1 MLLHKISHLKKFKLY
16 QENNFQK
23 FKLIEE
29 LEDGKTMIFQ
39 NSIKEIMKL
48 QIMRKLVS
56 TETHYLIRKS
66 CRMGS
71 MYLISN
77 SARTWFVWQY
87 QRTQSLRIGP
97 LLLHIIPADYHVA
110 VLCFQS
116 AVHHCDLRVRE
127 IGWSQRICKFFQYLS
142 YQNNGR
148 KLRNFSFGKSWST
161 YWSNDAC
168 RNLFYHLYF
177 T

>member
-77 SARTWFVWQY
+77 SARTWFV
-87 QRTQSLRIGP
+87 
-97 LLLHIIPADYHVA
+97 
-110 VLCFQS
+110 
-116 AVHHCDLRVRE
+116 
-127 IGWSQRICKFFQYLS
+127 
-142 YQNNGR
+142 
-148 KLRNFSFGKSWST
+148 
-161 YWSNDAC
+161 
-168 RNLFYHLYF
+168 
-177 T
+177 